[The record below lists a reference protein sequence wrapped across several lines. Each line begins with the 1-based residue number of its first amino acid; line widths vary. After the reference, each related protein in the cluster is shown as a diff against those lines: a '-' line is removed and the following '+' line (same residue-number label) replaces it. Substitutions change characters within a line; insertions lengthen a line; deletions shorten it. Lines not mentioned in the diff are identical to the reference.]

1 MTDASN
7 YSEEFANIATLLA
20 SAWGSGS
27 PFVAYSPI
35 LWPGISSAVPTDVNG
50 NKIAHIRFFIMNG
63 TAEQVS
69 IGGVTNINRHPN
81 ILSVKVFTPQNQGE
95 LPARALADKFCSIF
109 RNLISDN
116 IRFKTPYCVVMGNT
130 EDGYYQINCFC
141 PFERDSL
148 L

>member
-1 MTDASN
+1 MTTAST
-7 YSEEFANIATLLA
+7 YSDEFAKVAELLNTN
-20 SAWGSGS
+20 WKQGS
-27 PFVAYSPI
+27 PLAYITPI
-35 LWPGISSAVPTDVNG
+35 LWPGVTAAAPTDTNG

-69 IGGVTNINRHPN
+69 IGGVTNIHRHPN
-81 ILSVKVFTPQNQGE
+81 ILNVKVFTPQNQGE
-95 LPARALADKFCSIF
+95 LPARALADKFCAIF
-109 RNLISDN
+109 RNLTSDN
-116 IRFKTPYCVVMGNT
+116 IRFKTPYCVVIGNT

>member
-1 MTDASN
+1 MTASAS
-7 YSEEFANIATLLA
+7 YSDEFKAISTLLENG
-20 SAWGSGS
+20 WGTGS
-27 PFVAYSPI
+27 PFVAYTPI
-35 LWPGISSAVPTDVNG
+35 LWPGKNTPEPKDALG
-50 NKIAHIRFFIMNG
+50 NKTAHIRFFIMNG

-69 IGGVTNINRHPN
+69 IGGVTNIHRHPN
-81 ILSVKVFTPQNQGE
+81 ILNVKVFTPQNQGE
-95 LPARALADKFCSIF
+95 LPARDLADKFCTIF
-109 RNLISDN
+109 RNLTSDN